1 MKSLENIVAEED
13 FQAWEAYP
21 KYRNL
26 FNKLDVAL
34 QQGLHA
40 APAGI
45 APKESGTYISRP
57 AYNMYGMGIGA
68 KKFYYDSD
76 TMHEAL
82 INNDVVPPGHFW
94 CEWLSGKHLSVDFHR
109 DPETNIFYTRSVW
122 EGTHYDDS
130 NLTKFNQWVR
140 LPVEIHPY
148 DIKFTLPWNDMDVVA
163 INLEMRGDKVIEAH
177 LRLGNDPWDDL
188 PIGTKVTP
196 IWDDM
201 DVPDGSEFRGN
212 LHSDMEYYSASGHLT
227 DIRRGYIIE
236 RPKQKEKQ

>member
-1 MKSLENIVAEED
+1 MGLITSLENILAEED
-13 FQAWEAYP
+13 FQAWDIYP
-21 KYRNL
+21 KHRNL

-40 APAGI
+40 GPAGI
-45 APKESGTYISRP
+45 APKQSGMYISRP
-57 AYNMYGMGIGA
+57 AYNVYGMGIGA
-68 KKFYYDSD
+68 KKFYYDND
-76 TMHEAL
+76 TMYESI
-82 INNDVVPPGHFW
+82 INNDIVPPGHFW

-109 DPETNIFYTRSVW
+109 DPDTGIFYTRSVW
-122 EGTHYDDS
+122 VGVHYSDD
-130 NLTKFNQWVR
+130 NLTKFSHWKREDAN
-140 LPVEIHPY
+140 IHY
-148 DIKFTLPWNDMDVVA
+148 SDIELQLPWDDLDVNA

-188 PIGTKVTP
+188 PVGTKVTP

-201 DVPDGSEFRGN
+201 DVPEGAEFRGN

-236 RPKQKEKQ
+236 RPNF